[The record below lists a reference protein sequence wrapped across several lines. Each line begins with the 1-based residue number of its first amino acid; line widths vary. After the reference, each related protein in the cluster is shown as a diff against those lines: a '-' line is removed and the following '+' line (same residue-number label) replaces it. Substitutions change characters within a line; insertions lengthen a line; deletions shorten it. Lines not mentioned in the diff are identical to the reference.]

1 MNIFPAD
8 ADWLAALRYLENRS
22 TAKPIGEF
30 FPPAQEALSLR
41 ASTGLTFP
49 AQAIEQT
56 PADMHSGAPAHS
68 AARPVV
74 ISPLLGL
81 SGPLAA
87 LPYHYTEALITARR
101 DRNQAPLD
109 FFDIFNH
116 RAQSLLYRALRKYRF
131 VLDKE
136 RALARGGN
144 DRYSQI
150 LTALCGQSGS
160 QATVSDVLPRDARTS
175 FAGLF
180 TRRIR
185 SARNLEQLLRHY
197 FELDISIEPFAGRWV
212 DLETS
217 SRCRI
222 GTRAG
227 SNHRLGEETL
237 LGRRSWQA
245 ESFFGVIVRQPD
257 AAQLAQLAPGQP
269 MRAALWSMVRSFA
282 GEQYG
287 FHIDIVTGNTVQ
299 CAARLHGK
307 KAAHTIDTA
316 SATRLGW
323 LGILGPMSAT
333 QTATIRIN
341 HPTAARMQR

>member
-1 MNIFPAD
+1 MNILPAD
-8 ADWLAALRYLENRS
+8 TDWLAALRYLENRS
-22 TAKPIGEF
+22 SAQPIGEY
-30 FPPAQEALSLR
+30 FPPTQEALSLR
-41 ASTGLTFP
+41 ASTHLTFP
-49 AQAIEQT
+49 AQCIEQT
-56 PADMHSGAPAHS
+56 QTQMLDGSPAQG
-68 AARPVV
+68 AARPIVV
-74 ISPLLGL
+74 SPLLGL

-136 RALARGGN
+136 RVLARGGN

-150 LTALCGQSGS
+150 LTALCGQSDS
-160 QATVSDVLPRDARTS
+160 QANASDVLPRDARAS

-180 TRRIR
+180 TCRIR
-185 SARNLEQLLRHY
+185 SACNLEQLLRHY
-197 FELDISIEPFAGRWV
+197 FQLDIAIEQFAGRWV
-212 DLETS
+212 ELEAD

-222 GTRAG
+222 GTRTG
-227 SNHRLGEETL
+227 SNHRLGEDTL

-245 ESFFGVIVRQPD
+245 ESFFGVIVRHPD
-257 AAQLAQLAPGQP
+257 AAQLAQLAPEQP

-282 GEQYG
+282 SEQYG
-287 FHIDIVTGNTVQ
+287 FHIDIVTSNSVQ
-299 CAARLHGK
+299 CAARLHSRQ
-307 KAAHTIDTA
+307 AANAIDA
-316 SATRLGW
+316 APATRLGW
-323 LGILGPMSAT
+323 LGSLGSMSPT

-341 HPTAARMQR
+341 HPTAARMQQ